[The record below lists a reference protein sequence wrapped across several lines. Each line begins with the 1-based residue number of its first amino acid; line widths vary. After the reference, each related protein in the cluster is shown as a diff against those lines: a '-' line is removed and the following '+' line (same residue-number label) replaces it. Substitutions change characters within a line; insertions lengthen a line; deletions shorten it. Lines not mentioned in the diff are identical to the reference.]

1 MHLDKLTN
9 NFRMLANFK
18 KETEKFEMV
27 DQNAQNDD
35 VSYQIDVNGYFDPS
49 VYDSDSE
56 NEYVNKDDN

>member
-35 VSYQIDVNGYFDPS
+35 VSY
-49 VYDSDSE
+49 
-56 NEYVNKDDN
+56 